1 MDANIVF
8 SLVVR
13 KALTKEHAVVGK
25 NLIHLCRFHIRVFKN
40 LKNNKKTV
48 HLLSRYR

>member
-25 NLIHLCRFHIRVFKN
+25 KTSYIYVGFIYKF
-40 LKNNKKTV
+40 LKI
-48 HLLSRYR
+48 